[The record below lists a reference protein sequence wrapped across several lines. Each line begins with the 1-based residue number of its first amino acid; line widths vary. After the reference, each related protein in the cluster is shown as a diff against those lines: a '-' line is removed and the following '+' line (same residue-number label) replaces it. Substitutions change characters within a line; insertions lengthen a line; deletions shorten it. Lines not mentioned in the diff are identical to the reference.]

1 MPASAAN
8 PATFLPLLSCMVE
21 QTNQSPSTR
30 NDGGDLHS
38 PYGVSGRSKKAA
50 IRVDASSQGAVGNF
64 APVGVSRNVSRLV
77 LGHCFGPIRRP
88 AARRSSA
95 SATPPFGLRFPPSA
109 DPP

>member
-1 MPASAAN
+1 MPAFAAN
-8 PATFLPLLSCMVE
+8 PATFLHLLPCMVE
-21 QTNQSPSTR
+21 QANQSPSTR
-30 NDGGDLHS
+30 NNGGDLRS